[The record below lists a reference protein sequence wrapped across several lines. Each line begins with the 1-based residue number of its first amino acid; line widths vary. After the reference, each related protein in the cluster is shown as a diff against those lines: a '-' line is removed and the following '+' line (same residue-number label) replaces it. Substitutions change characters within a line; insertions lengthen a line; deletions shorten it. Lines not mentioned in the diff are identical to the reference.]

1 MHTRLMIMLSLVCAS
16 SPALSGCVIDG
27 GGGADGDSSGGQD
40 DTATTGGEQTPAD
53 GDTTAGA
60 TDGDTDGETDGDT
73 DSVDDTT
80 GEEVET
86 ETFRVTITNAG
97 RYHSTTVFNTPVG
110 GKEPA
115 PLVNVGDSYQASF
128 YAVPGARLNFAT
140 MSAATNDWFFAPEGN
155 GIPLFDGDG
164 NPLTGDITDQVDLWD
179 AGTEEE
185 DPATIATVPGGA
197 EAGDPDD
204 DDSVRV
210 VMADVSASLT
220 AELAYED
227 GEFTLTLTRE
237 GEAILTPGLV
247 LVHAA
252 DNPFF
257 VEGQPDAG
265 YGLELLAEAGNPMD
279 IYGFFNEAGED
290 GAPLRLSSSLS
301 PLSPGLVYTFP
312 GGEPDPLF
320 VQGEP
325 AGKGSGV
332 EELAEAG
339 DNMVAYDFL
348 TGAGYSAGLS
358 ENEGGVGP
366 GGALT
371 FTVEAEPGDNLG
383 FATMFVQSNDWFLAF
398 NNDGIPLW
406 DEEGNPIDSQD
417 VSVEAY
423 LYDAGTEA
431 DEAIGFGP
439 NQAPRQPDA
448 DAGEPDEDPMIRRVT
463 EIDDVQFGKG
473 LIESGPGVVALHDAR
488 GGYNLVTVEVE
499 RVSE

>member
-1 MHTRLMIMLSLVCAS
+1 MLSLVCAS
-16 SPALSGCVIDG
+16 SPAMTGCVIDG
-27 GGGADGDSSGGQD
+27 GDGAEGDSSGGQD
-40 DTATTGGEQTPAD
+40 ETSTTGDATPAD
-53 GDTTAGA
+53 AGDETAGDETAGDETAVA
-60 TDGDTDGETDGDT
+60 TDGDTDGETEGETEGDT
-73 DSVDDTT
+73 E
-80 GEEVET
+80 GVET
-86 ETFRVTITNAG
+86 ETFRVTITNAT
-97 RYHSTTVFNTPVG
+97 RYLSTTVFNTPVG
-110 GKEPA
+110 GKNPA
-115 PLVNVGDSYQASF
+115 PLVNVGDSYQATF

-155 GIPLFDGDG
+155 GIALFDGDG
-164 NPLTGDITDQVDLWD
+164 NPNTGDITDQVDLWD

-185 DPATIATVPGGA
+185 DPATIATVKGGA

-210 VMADVSASLT
+210 VMADVSGSLT
-220 AELAYED
+220 ADLAYED

-247 LVHAA
+247 MVHSA

-257 VEGQPDAG
+257 VEGDSDAG

-279 IYGFFNEAGED
+279 LYNFFNEAGED

-312 GGEPDPLF
+312 GGDGDPLF
-320 VQGEP
+320 VQGEA
-325 AGKGSGV
+325 AGKDSGV

-339 DNMVAYDFL
+339 NNMVAYDFL

-358 ENEGGVGP
+358 ENEGGVGA

-383 FATMFVQSNDWFLAF
+383 FATMFVQSNDWFLSF

-406 DEEGNPIDSQD
+406 DEDGNPIDSQD

-423 LYDAGTEA
+423 LFDAGTEA

-448 DAGEPDEDPMIRRVT
+448 DAGEPDEDTTIRRVT

-499 RVSE
+499 RVTE